1 MNKKIGSRNFGKN
14 VYKWKKNLIWL
25 TFLLPTFICLLILTY
40 IPTIKAVNYSFHDVN
55 VIGEIQ
61 SNVGFQNYKVLLE
74 SSGFRKSILNTL
86 ILALMS
92 LLAIP
97 LGFVIACGANGVRNK
112 KAQTVF
118 NRLKTVILLA
128 ALNFQNRTIPLTFRN
143 ANICILR
150 YDSVSALSHPL
161 HYEYSYNSSQPH
173 INCKHQT
180 WLINTLPVSQNVANR
195 YHPCLPSKKGR
206 WLDGKAQA

>member
-86 ILALMS
+86 ITGNSFGICDCLWCKRGKEQKGTNG
-92 LLAIP
+92 IP
-97 LGFVIACGANGVRNK
+97 AW
-112 KAQTVF
+112 
-118 NRLKTVILLA
+118 ILYA
-128 ALNFQNRTIPLTFRN
+128 
-143 ANICILR
+143 
-150 YDSVSALSHPL
+150 
-161 HYEYSYNSSQPH
+161 
-173 INCKHQT
+173 
-180 WLINTLPVSQNVANR
+180 
-195 YHPCLPSKKGR
+195 
-206 WLDGKAQA
+206 

>member
-40 IPTIKAVNYSFHDVN
+40 IPTIKAMNYSFHDVN

-118 NRLKTVILLA
+118 RS
-128 ALNFQNRTIPLTFRN
+128 F
-143 ANICILR
+143 
-150 YDSVSALSHPL
+150 
-161 HYEYSYNSSQPH
+161 
-173 INCKHQT
+173 
-180 WLINTLPVSQNVANR
+180 
-195 YHPCLPSKKGR
+195 CL
-206 WLDGKAQA
+206 

>member
-118 NRLKTVILLA
+118 RLGFYMPNIITGVSIVLIFQYILQVDNGLIN
-128 ALNFQNRTIPLTFRN
+128 L
-143 ANICILR
+143 
-150 YDSVSALSHPL
+150 ALSNILGKKIEIGWLSDP
-161 HYEYSYNSSQPH
+161 SPSIRRSSFTTMPMA
-173 INCKHQT
+173 
-180 WLINTLPVSQNVANR
+180 LP
-195 YHPCLPSKKGR
+195 
-206 WLDGKAQA
+206 